1 MKNIERIP
9 PHNDEAEKSV
19 LGSVILDK
27 DALIE
32 AVEILK
38 PDDFYSEMHKEIYSA
53 VLELYKKN
61 EPVDILTLA
70 EELKKRKSLEIVGG
84 RAYLALLSAAAPTT
98 ANVGQYAKIVEEKA
112 VLRRLIQA
120 SSEIM
125 EKSYQDKEDSNEVLD
140 FAEQSIFDISQKKH
154 RKGFASIK
162 TVLWENLSKIDE
174 ISKNPGNMTGI
185 TTGFIDLDKKTSGL
199 QKSDLIV
206 LAARPSMG
214 KTALALNIA
223 QRTAIKSRAKVAIF
237 SLEMSKEQLVQR
249 MLSMEAKVEI
259 QRIRTGD
266 LDSGH
271 WEKIHIAL
279 DSLSKTDI
287 YIDDTPGIS
296 VLEMKN
302 KCRRLK
308 AEKGLD
314 CIVIDY
320 LQLMNVEGKVE
331 SRQQEISMISRS
343 LKQLAREIDCPVI
356 VLSQLSRA
364 PDARSDHRPMLSDL
378 RESGAIEQ
386 DADIVMF
393 LYRDEYYNPDTEKR
407 NICEVIIAKQRNGP
421 TGTVEL
427 AWLGQYTKF
436 ADKA

>member
-1 MKNIERIP
+1 MKNMERIP
-9 PHNDEAEKSV
+9 PHNDDAEKSV
-19 LGSVILDK
+19 LGSIILDK

-32 AVEILK
+32 VTEILK
-38 PDDFYSEMHKEIYSA
+38 QDDFYSEMHKEIYGTI
-53 VLELYKKN
+53 LELYKRN

-70 EELKKRKSLEIVGG
+70 EELKKRKSLEMVGG
-84 RAYLALLSAAAPTT
+84 RAYLAFLST
-98 ANVGQYAKIVEEKA
+98 AVPSTSNVVQYAKIVEEKA
-112 VLRRLIQA
+112 VLRRLINA

-125 EKSYQDKEDSNEVLD
+125 EKGYQDKGESNEVLD
-140 FAEQSIFDISQKKH
+140 FAEQSIFDISQKRH
-154 RKGFASIK
+154 RKGFAAIK
-162 TVLWENLSKIDE
+162 DILWENLNMIDE
-174 ISKNPGNMTGI
+174 MSKNPGNMTGI
-185 TTGFIDLDKKTSGL
+185 TTGFIDLDKRTSGL

-223 QRTAIKSRAKVAIF
+223 QGTAIKAKAKVAIF

-259 QRIRTGD
+259 QKIRTGMLENKD
-266 LDSGH
+266 
-271 WEKIHIAL
+271 WEDIHIAL
-279 DSLSKTDI
+279 DKMSKTDI

-296 VLEMKN
+296 IIEMKN

-308 AEKGLD
+308 AERGLD

-320 LQLMNVEGKVE
+320 LQLMSLEGKVE
-331 SRQQEISMISRS
+331 SRQQEISSISRA
-343 LKQLAREIDCPVI
+343 LKQLAREVECPVI

-393 LYRDEYYNPDTEKR
+393 LYRDEYYNPETEKR